1 LAVVVAVGPSTSR
14 IETNLVAIRFY
25 SETAL
30 RERGDRSAG
39 APALDPVV
47 NCVHS
52 SVAPSSEGSPRSR
65 DRGGGVSGPD
75 MLRAAAHAV
84 GDRTDLAHAPA
95 LAGLLHNRA
104 DDMERNMAFWGCARQ
119 DVAALVD
126 KYYGVYLSVARAVL
140 VDPRY
145 SYAAPRCL

>member
-1 LAVVVAVGPSTSR
+1 
-14 IETNLVAIRFY
+14 
-25 SETAL
+25 
-30 RERGDRSAG
+30 
-39 APALDPVV
+39 
-47 NCVHS
+47 
-52 SVAPSSEGSPRSR
+52 
-65 DRGGGVSGPD
+65 

-84 GDRTDLAHAPA
+84 GDRADLAHAHA

-104 DDMERNMAFWGCARQ
+104 DDMERNMALWGCAGQ